1 MTIKASCHCK
11 ATTFEVSQA
20 PQTVTQCTCSF

>member
-20 PQTVTQCTCSF
+20 PQ